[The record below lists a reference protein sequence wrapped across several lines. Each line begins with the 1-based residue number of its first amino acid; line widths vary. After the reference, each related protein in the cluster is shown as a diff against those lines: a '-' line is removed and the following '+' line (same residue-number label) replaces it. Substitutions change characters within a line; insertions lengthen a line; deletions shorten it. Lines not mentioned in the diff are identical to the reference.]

1 MGHLEQ
7 IFDKLQLSRENGLF
21 ITTENKWLGLFSNRV
36 ERLLNNVIKP
46 DAFFSIDNKPFILF
60 FDSPI
65 EKKEKLKEIWNFNE
79 SPIIIITEGDSLE
92 IYNGFEFIIEDDSL
106 RLFGKTEKLNDFSYF
121 ELVTGKTWEK
131 YQEDFSYSNR
141 VDYKLLNNIKAA
153 RGLIITEGLSVDL
166 TNSLLGKVIFVRYLI
181 DREVKLDFE
190 KEGTSRKWTNAE
202 FCRLLSDRRNVK
214 DFFKY
219 LKKKFNG
226 DLFPISDD
234 DIDAISSRSLSI
246 IVNLLSGNEV
256 SSGQIS
262 LFDLYDFSIIPVE
275 FISNVY
281 ELFIGQDQQEN
292 QSSYYTPLFLVDYI
306 LSETVEKKFKDQPKS
321 HDCKVLDPSCGSGI
335 FLVETL
341 RKIIEQFQLNNPTY
355 LNNPDKY
362 KKQLIQLASDNIFG
376 IDKDKNAVNVAIFSI
391 YLTLLDYQEPSDIE
405 SFRFPLL
412 YKKNFFSDDFF
423 DQDADF
429 NKRLKNIE
437 FDYILG
443 NPPWKGN
450 GIGESGKKYLK
461 NRLANEKKENKRY
474 PIGIN
479 NGEIAEGFVLRVSD
493 FTCANTVNALIVRST
508 ILYNKGYSEN
518 SKFRQYFLEE
528 FYVKKVLE
536 LAPVRFEVFDK
547 SNDPAIAPAAVVFYK
562 YANGLNTDDNVIE
575 HLSLKPSK
583 FFSLFK
589 VFSIS
594 RNDYKKVNQ
603 QKLKK
608 FDWLWKTLVYG
619 SYLDFNLINRLKEE
633 YTSLKTAL
641 ADTTKFKK
649 GTGITLSKSGVEDS
663 SHLIGKPFLDSEG
676 VEPFFIDT
684 NRISEFTIQK
694 VGRRRD
700 EELFSGL
707 VLLVRNGLDTQ
718 LFKPRAAIFN
728 SPVVYKKALT
738 GIRTISNQDA
748 NLLANIVGNLHSDL
762 YPYLAINTFCSIGIE
777 REQTKDYE
785 KFDIPHFN
793 EGLDTYVNKIVKAKK
808 SLFEE
813 LNKPLTDDFKINQ
826 IKDEISTNL
835 SKISQKIYDGL
846 NIKKDSVEYAL
857 IDYALNMVRPLM
869 TRDKSDVIHNYLFKP
884 LKAND
889 RYLDKYISL
898 FLSKF
903 NHIYNKSDQKL
914 IVQVRCSDQ
923 IIGLF
928 FHLIQSSENADA
940 VEYIEAD
947 NSDIL
952 QMISVLGNERITDRL
967 FIQKDIRGFEKTGFY
982 IVKPNE
988 RKLWHEAIAHLDLN
1002 EFTHAML
1009 TAGKKHALNVW

>member
-1 MGHLEQ
+1 MRHLKQ
-7 IFDKLQLSRENGLF
+7 IFDKLQLSKENGLF
-21 ITTENKWLGLFSNRV
+21 TMVEDNWKGVFSSRV
-36 ERLLNNVIKP
+36 ERLLEKVIKP
-46 DAFFSIDNKPFILF
+46 DAIFSIDNKPFILF
-60 FDSPI
+60 FDSP
-65 EKKEKLKEIWNFNE
+65 ENKKKKLKKIWNFNE
-79 SPIIIITEGDSLE
+79 SPIVIITEGDSLE
-92 IYNGFEFIIEDDSL
+92 IYNGFEYITEKDSL
-106 RLFGKTEKLNDFSYF
+106 RLLGSTEKLNDFSYF
-121 ELVTGKTWEK
+121 ELVTGKTWEN
-131 YQEDFSYSNR
+131 YQKDFSYNHR
-141 VDYKLLNNIKAA
+141 VDYKLLKNIKAA
-153 RGLIITEGLSVDL
+153 RDLLIADGLSIEL

-190 KEGTSRKWTNAE
+190 KEGTSRKWINTE
-202 FCRLLSDRRNVK
+202 FCGLLSNKQNVK
-214 DFFKY
+214 AFFKY

-234 DIDAISSRSLSI
+234 DIDSISASSLSI
-246 IVNLLSGNEV
+246 IVKLLSGDEV
-256 SSGQIS
+256 DSGQIS
-262 LFDLYDFSIIPVE
+262 LFNLYDFSIIPVE

-281 ELFIGQDQQEN
+281 ELFIGQDQREN
-292 QSSYYTPLFLVDYI
+292 QGAYYTPLFLVDYI
-306 LSETVEKKFKDQPKS
+306 LSETVEKKFRSQPAS
-321 HDCKVLDPSCGSGI
+321 YDCKVLDPSCGSGI

-341 RKIIEQFQLNNPTY
+341 RKIIEQYQK
-355 LNNPDKY
+355 NNPDYLKDIEEY
-362 KKQLIQLASDNIFG
+362 KKQLKQLALDNIFG
-376 IDKDKNAVNVAIFSI
+376 IDKDQSAVNVAIFSI
-391 YLTLLDYQEPSDIE
+391 YLTLLDYQNPSNIE
-405 SFRFPLL
+405 TFKFPIL

-429 NKRLKNIE
+429 NKRLRSIE

-461 NRLANEKKENKRY
+461 NRLANEKKKSKRY

-493 FTCANTVNALIVRST
+493 FTSVDTINALIVRST

-547 SNDPAIAPAAVVFYK
+547 SNDPAIAPAAVLFYK

-603 QKLKK
+603 QKLKQ

-633 YTSLKTAL
+633 YTSLKNVL
-641 ADTTKFKK
+641 SDTTKFKK
-649 GTGITLSKSGVEDS
+649 GTGITLSKNGVEDS
-663 SHLIGKPFLDSEG
+663 SHLIGKPFLDSER
-676 VEPFFIDT
+676 VKSFFIDT

-700 EELFSGL
+700 VELFSGP

-738 GIRTISNQDA
+738 GIRTISSKDA

-785 KFDIPHFN
+785 KFDVPHFSK
-793 EGLDTYVNKIVKAKK
+793 GLDTYVNKIVKAKK

-826 IKDEISTNL
+826 FKDEISTNL

-857 IDYALNMVRPLM
+857 IDYALNIVRPLM
-869 TRDKSDVIHNYLFKP
+869 TRDKSEVIHNYLFKP

-898 FLSKF
+898 FLNKF

-914 IVQVRCSDQ
+914 IVQVRRSDQ

-928 FHLIQSSENADA
+928 FHLIQSSENADT

-967 FIQKDIRGFEKTGFY
+967 FIQKDIRGFEKDGFY

-988 RKLWHEAIAHLDLN
+988 KRLWHKAIAHLDLN
-1002 EFTHAML
+1002 EFTDAML
-1009 TAGKKHALNVW
+1009 TAGKQHAFNVR